1 MSPSEN
7 QRSLFE
13 RTPPKPLRGLD
24 LWAHGVIG
32 WCKGGR
38 WARRRLAG
46 VASAIAAQ
54 RDEFESLSDHDLN
67 VLLASL
73 RQGRRRTPDCWQ
85 KLRVKGLA
93 ALAVAAQRELGLRG
107 YEVQLMAAAALVEGY
122 FTEVD
127 TGEGKTLAIGLAAGF
142 LGWSGLPCHVLTAN
156 DYLAK
161 RDATQLARFYQRI
174 GLRAGYVLGEQDEN
188 ARREGYACHV
198 TYSTAKEV
206 AADYLRD
213 RLHGSASALSPQL
226 LNLTTDT
233 PQAQAPVQ
241 RGLYHALID
250 EADHALID
258 EAVTPLIISREQDA
272 GAISTAAHAA
282 WEVVRGLEKGLDY
295 RVDLEARK
303 IELLPEGIRQIRD
316 GLALS
321 QTGLWA
327 SDRRR
332 LELVSLGLEARE
344 FFLRDAQY
352 VIDEGKVVIVDPG
365 TGRPMPMRTWRQGL
379 HQIIEAK
386 EGLPISGP
394 SETLA
399 RISFQAFFRKYQS
412 IAGASGTLREAA
424 AEIWQTYRAPLVS
437 IPRHLP
443 SQRYHAGVRYYLS
456 RQLRD
461 EALLHEVK
469 YRHARGQPLLIGCRT
484 VESSEQVAQFF
495 KKEGFSAHQIL
506 NALRHRE
513 EAILVAL
520 AGEEGQLTIA
530 TGMAGRGTD
539 IRLGDGVAQLGGLH
553 VISTEANESSRVDR
567 QLFGRSARQGDPGSM
582 IAFYEVDDAV
592 FKRFI
597 PSLVHRVWRRT
608 FELRLYYMSQ
618 VMGSCLLW
626 WVHRSADRLAVRQ
639 RRQVMLAEEEVR
651 RSLGFTMGRR
661 SKHVSHK

>member
-1 MSPSEN
+1 MSPSEI

-13 RTPPKPLRGLD
+13 RNPPKPHRGLD
-24 LWAHGVIG
+24 VLAHGILG
-32 WCKGGR
+32 WYKGGR
-38 WARRRLAG
+38 WARRRLVG
-46 VASAIAAQ
+46 VASAIAVQ
-54 RDEFESLSDHDLN
+54 REEFETLSDHDLN

-73 RQGRRRTPDCWQ
+73 RQGRRRAPDGWQ
-85 KLRVKGLA
+85 KVRVKGLA
-93 ALAVAAQRELGLRG
+93 ALAVAAQRELGLRC

-127 TGEGKTLAIGLAAGF
+127 TGEGKTLAIGIAAGF

-161 RDATQLARFYQRI
+161 RDATQLARFYHRI
-174 GLRAGYVLGEQDEN
+174 GLKAGYVLGDQDEN

-213 RLHGSASALSPQL
+213 RLHTSASLVSPKLLS
-226 LNLTTDT
+226 LTTDT
-233 PQAQAPVQ
+233 PQTQAPVQ
-241 RGLYHALID
+241 RGLFNALID

-258 EAVTPLIISREQDA
+258 EAVTPMIISREQDA
-272 GAISTAAHAA
+272 AAISEAANAA
-282 WEVVRGLEKGLDY
+282 WELVKGLEKGPDY
-295 RVDLEARK
+295 RVDLETRK
-303 IELLPEGIRQIRD
+303 IELLPQGIQRIRE

-321 QTGLWA
+321 QAGLWA

-352 VIDEGKVVIVDPG
+352 VVDEDKVVIVDPG

-412 IAGASGTLREAA
+412 LAGASGTLREAA

-443 SQRYHAGVRYYLS
+443 SQRYHAGVRFYPS

-484 VESSEQVAQFF
+484 VESSEQAAQFIQR
-495 KKEGFSAHQIL
+495 EGFVAHQVL

-520 AGEEGQLTIA
+520 AGEEGQVTIA

-539 IRLGDGVAQLGGLH
+539 IRLGEGVAQLGGLH

-597 PSLVHRVWRRT
+597 PGLVHRVWRRT
-608 FELRLYYMSQ
+608 FELRLKVISQ
-618 VMGSCLLW
+618 VMGSLLLW
-626 WVHRSADRLAVRQ
+626 WVHRTAHRLSVRQ
-639 RRQVMLAEEEVR
+639 RRQVMLAEQEIR

-661 SKHVSHK
+661 GKYFSHK